1 MNENN
6 INQKDD
12 IKLHHKVHSINI
24 SSSIGVSKQIKEK
37 NSRIKNK
44 FSLQIDNFQNILSEG
59 NIFSKNKKISHISL
73 THKSTS
79 NNIKI
84 CKTFNKDCTN
94 NSTKAILSKKNKLK
108 ISLTFSGVPSNKKI
122 FSTKKRKSLNLNFN
136 NNNII
141 QNANINDIK
150 NIHNTRNSKEIKINT
165 IFKPKTNR
173 SRDTKKNKVKKR
185 IKEENDIYNFTTD
198 ECDENINE
206 SFTYPNSRKHY
217 SLTNPSILP
226 CIPFANPFN
235 NNNNNNNITDNN
247 EKKLNHVNSL
257 NINNKSNEMRKK
269 FILMEKNY
277 RENLDIINV
286 FQDNENNE
294 ESEKEDDENVK
305 LNISDLD
312 IDLNQM
318 NQDLEERNLQQ
329 NYKKSSFIQFN
340 NNLSLQLATEK
351 SNNTPS
357 YMLALCPKLFL
368 TKNKK
373 DLIKENYAVNE
384 PISEEVDSDSKTPKN
399 SIYKISFEEN
409 NTKYSTKDKN
419 SDRNKKYQEFDS
431 EDVSNDEENK
441 KNITTIENNE
451 EIRISKNKYPKKN
464 KKIIKDNIRENKNA
478 NTSKKRDKI
487 RKKINLNEINIELGN
502 TDNLNINKDAN
513 NNKKKKNNYFISIK
527 NASSHYSNNTI
538 NNTIYNDT
546 ENNLSKNK
554 YNKINKLKNLE
565 INERHQKAKS
575 LLPDINISSLF
586 LYETIQNNSSTI
598 NNSYN
603 KNKKIMKINY
613 KPNDYRN
620 KILDKGKKVVD
631 ILNSHEIKAE
641 TQAKIKQKN
650 NNNIYNTSNSNTNIN
665 NNKNLLK
672 KKTFGQNVKSPKHK
686 VNPFLSNFSEAKDKS
701 IYNNELNYTLTN
713 NEFKYKDYSDSLAKR
728 NSKEKN
734 SNLNKN
740 KMNALKSNKENTK
753 NKMESTNNITHHK
766 KISQQFIDEFNYLLD
781 LKAENNITINN
792 NNKLKLS
799 IKDSK
804 IHNLKNNQNKTNKEN
819 SLISNKSSKLN
830 NNLKKEKS
838 NSKNKKSPLIVP
850 CHKKSKTFFISPS
863 YAIKKNNNLVNT
875 KHDQQF
881 YKRVNNNIKENK
893 NEINNQEFNT
903 TLQIKNNKD
912 KVIHKKINNNS
923 SKRNN
928 RKKVYINKNKGK
940 NKFKEIKKNIGE
952 NNIPKIIHKKTNTIG
967 NTNALSFICQNLFN
981 YNNLIQN
988 NNQNNNLFKNNKC
1001 SNKYNQHKKS
1011 ASINNLMNNLDNK
1024 KKIICAIQ
1032 RIKFIPVS
1040 NYSKV
1045 IKEMTQINGN
1055 LLVILVYKDE
1065 NQRFIFRGLYQVN
1078 EKEPQYAKMI
1088 FAPNCEQIILNV
1100 NNVNNFYNFSLSKG
1114 DFIKYKFFDEK
1125 LKKFNEDIVVVF

>member
-59 NIFSKNKKISHISL
+59 NIFTKNKKISHISL

-150 NIHNTRNSKEIKINT
+150 NIHSTRNSKEIKINT

-247 EKKLNHVNSL
+247 EKKLKHVNSL

-527 NASSHYSNNTI
+527 NASFHYSNNTI

-546 ENNLSKNK
+546 ENNISKNK

-734 SNLNKN
+734 TNLNKN

-875 KHDQQF
+875 KHDQHF

-912 KVIHKKINNNS
+912 KFIHKKINNNS

>member
-37 NSRIKNK
+37 NSPIKNK

-122 FSTKKRKSLNLNFN
+122 FSTKNRKSLNLNFN

-141 QNANINDIK
+141 QNANINNIK
-150 NIHNTRNSKEIKINT
+150 NIHSNRNSKEIKINT

-464 KKIIKDNIRENKNA
+464 KKIIKDNIRENKNV

-527 NASSHYSNNTI
+527 NASFHYSNNTI

-546 ENNLSKNK
+546 ENNITKNK

-740 KMNALKSNKENTK
+740 KMNALKSIKENTK

-875 KHDQQF
+875 KHVQHF

-981 YNNLIQN
+981 YNNLILN

>member
-59 NIFSKNKKISHISL
+59 NIFSKNKKISHTSL

-294 ESEKEDDENVK
+294 ESEKEDDENAK

-399 SIYKISFEEN
+399 SIYKISFGEN

-502 TDNLNINKDAN
+502 TDKLNINKDVN

-546 ENNLSKNK
+546 ENNISKNK

-650 NNNIYNTSNSNTNIN
+650 NNNIYNTSNSNTN
-665 NNKNLLK
+665 NKNVL
-672 KKTFGQNVKSPKHK
+672 
-686 VNPFLSNFSEAKDKS
+686 
-701 IYNNELNYTLTN
+701 I
-713 NEFKYKDYSDSLAKR
+713 
-728 NSKEKN
+728 
-734 SNLNKN
+734 
-740 KMNALKSNKENTK
+740 
-753 NKMESTNNITHHK
+753 I
-766 KISQQFIDEFNYLLD
+766 KI
-781 LKAENNITINN
+781 
-792 NNKLKLS
+792 
-799 IKDSK
+799 
-804 IHNLKNNQNKTNKEN
+804 
-819 SLISNKSSKLN
+819 
-830 NNLKKEKS
+830 
-838 NSKNKKSPLIVP
+838 
-850 CHKKSKTFFISPS
+850 C
-863 YAIKKNNNLVNT
+863 
-875 KHDQQF
+875 
-881 YKRVNNNIKENK
+881 
-893 NEINNQEFNT
+893 
-903 TLQIKNNKD
+903 
-912 KVIHKKINNNS
+912 
-923 SKRNN
+923 
-928 RKKVYINKNKGK
+928 
-940 NKFKEIKKNIGE
+940 
-952 NNIPKIIHKKTNTIG
+952 
-967 NTNALSFICQNLFN
+967 
-981 YNNLIQN
+981 
-988 NNQNNNLFKNNKC
+988 
-1001 SNKYNQHKKS
+1001 
-1011 ASINNLMNNLDNK
+1011 
-1024 KKIICAIQ
+1024 
-1032 RIKFIPVS
+1032 
-1040 NYSKV
+1040 
-1045 IKEMTQINGN
+1045 
-1055 LLVILVYKDE
+1055 
-1065 NQRFIFRGLYQVN
+1065 
-1078 EKEPQYAKMI
+1078 
-1088 FAPNCEQIILNV
+1088 
-1100 NNVNNFYNFSLSKG
+1100 
-1114 DFIKYKFFDEK
+1114 
-1125 LKKFNEDIVVVF
+1125 

>member
-108 ISLTFSGVPSNKKI
+108 ISLTFSGVPSNKRI

-150 NIHNTRNSKEIKINT
+150 NIHSTRNSKEIKINT

-513 NNKKKKNNYFISIK
+513 NNKKKKKNYFISIK
-527 NASSHYSNNTI
+527 NASFHYSNNTI

-546 ENNLSKNK
+546 ENNISKNK

-863 YAIKKNNNLVNT
+863 YAIKKNNNLVNI
-875 KHDQQF
+875 KHVQHF

-893 NEINNQEFNT
+893 NEIKNQEFNT
-903 TLQIKNNKD
+903 TLQIKNSKD

>member
-59 NIFSKNKKISHISL
+59 NIFSKNKKISNISL

-150 NIHNTRNSKEIKINT
+150 NIHSTRNSKEIKINT

-546 ENNLSKNK
+546 ENNISKNK

-575 LLPDINISSLF
+575 FLPDINISSLF

-631 ILNSHEIKAE
+631 ILNSHEIKEE

-713 NEFKYKDYSDSLAKR
+713 NEFK
-728 NSKEKN
+728 
-734 SNLNKN
+734 
-740 KMNALKSNKENTK
+740 
-753 NKMESTNNITHHK
+753 
-766 KISQQFIDEFNYLLD
+766 
-781 LKAENNITINN
+781 
-792 NNKLKLS
+792 
-799 IKDSK
+799 
-804 IHNLKNNQNKTNKEN
+804 
-819 SLISNKSSKLN
+819 
-830 NNLKKEKS
+830 
-838 NSKNKKSPLIVP
+838 
-850 CHKKSKTFFISPS
+850 
-863 YAIKKNNNLVNT
+863 
-875 KHDQQF
+875 
-881 YKRVNNNIKENK
+881 
-893 NEINNQEFNT
+893 
-903 TLQIKNNKD
+903 
-912 KVIHKKINNNS
+912 
-923 SKRNN
+923 
-928 RKKVYINKNKGK
+928 
-940 NKFKEIKKNIGE
+940 
-952 NNIPKIIHKKTNTIG
+952 
-967 NTNALSFICQNLFN
+967 
-981 YNNLIQN
+981 
-988 NNQNNNLFKNNKC
+988 
-1001 SNKYNQHKKS
+1001 
-1011 ASINNLMNNLDNK
+1011 
-1024 KKIICAIQ
+1024 
-1032 RIKFIPVS
+1032 
-1040 NYSKV
+1040 
-1045 IKEMTQINGN
+1045 
-1055 LLVILVYKDE
+1055 
-1065 NQRFIFRGLYQVN
+1065 
-1078 EKEPQYAKMI
+1078 
-1088 FAPNCEQIILNV
+1088 
-1100 NNVNNFYNFSLSKG
+1100 
-1114 DFIKYKFFDEK
+1114 
-1125 LKKFNEDIVVVF
+1125 

>member
-122 FSTKKRKSLNLNFN
+122 FSTKKRKSSNLNFN

-150 NIHNTRNSKEIKINT
+150 NIHSTRNSKEIKINT

-546 ENNLSKNK
+546 ENNISKNK

-650 NNNIYNTSNSNTNIN
+650 N
-665 NNKNLLK
+665 K
-672 KKTFGQNVKSPKHK
+672 
-686 VNPFLSNFSEAKDKS
+686 
-701 IYNNELNYTLTN
+701 
-713 NEFKYKDYSDSLAKR
+713 
-728 NSKEKN
+728 
-734 SNLNKN
+734 
-740 KMNALKSNKENTK
+740 
-753 NKMESTNNITHHK
+753 
-766 KISQQFIDEFNYLLD
+766 
-781 LKAENNITINN
+781 
-792 NNKLKLS
+792 
-799 IKDSK
+799 
-804 IHNLKNNQNKTNKEN
+804 
-819 SLISNKSSKLN
+819 
-830 NNLKKEKS
+830 
-838 NSKNKKSPLIVP
+838 
-850 CHKKSKTFFISPS
+850 
-863 YAIKKNNNLVNT
+863 
-875 KHDQQF
+875 
-881 YKRVNNNIKENK
+881 
-893 NEINNQEFNT
+893 
-903 TLQIKNNKD
+903 
-912 KVIHKKINNNS
+912 
-923 SKRNN
+923 
-928 RKKVYINKNKGK
+928 
-940 NKFKEIKKNIGE
+940 
-952 NNIPKIIHKKTNTIG
+952 
-967 NTNALSFICQNLFN
+967 
-981 YNNLIQN
+981 
-988 NNQNNNLFKNNKC
+988 
-1001 SNKYNQHKKS
+1001 
-1011 ASINNLMNNLDNK
+1011 
-1024 KKIICAIQ
+1024 
-1032 RIKFIPVS
+1032 
-1040 NYSKV
+1040 
-1045 IKEMTQINGN
+1045 
-1055 LLVILVYKDE
+1055 
-1065 NQRFIFRGLYQVN
+1065 
-1078 EKEPQYAKMI
+1078 
-1088 FAPNCEQIILNV
+1088 
-1100 NNVNNFYNFSLSKG
+1100 
-1114 DFIKYKFFDEK
+1114 
-1125 LKKFNEDIVVVF
+1125 